1 MVIVTFLNLKLRLF
15 IETLLLSLGT
25 SGPDFI
31 DKNTNETLAI
41 EFLDQYN
48 EKLGKLL
55 NEYTKASWNYETNIT
70 DENDK
75 LSQEAGFK
83 VSTFLGPRKKSKFC
97 VRFFFHFRIAIRK
110 LCFYSL
116 LNHPAIFCSEITV
129 FWFQLHFNCLFCR
142 FSL

>member
-31 DKNTNETLAI
+31 EKNTNETLAI

-97 VRFFFHFRIAIRK
+97 VRFFR
-110 LCFYSL
+110 C
-116 LNHPAIFCSEITV
+116 PA
-129 FWFQLHFNCLFCR
+129 
-142 FSL
+142 

>member
-1 MVIVTFLNLKLRLF
+1 MGLSWLLCLCFIGFLMVIVTFLNLKLRLF

-31 DKNTNETLAI
+31 EKNTNETLAI

-75 LSQEAGFK
+75 LSQEAAFK
-83 VSTFLGPRKKSKFC
+83 VNTFLVPQKKNC
-97 VRFFFHFRIAIRK
+97 VRF
-110 LCFYSL
+110 
-116 LNHPAIFCSEITV
+116 V
-129 FWFQLHFNCLFCR
+129 FISF
-142 FSL
+142 